1 MSFRITNQKF
11 HKPLLIKLIYYQKIY
26 HIELKRPMS
35 GCQLQRL
42 YLEKELEQINNFCV
56 KNVDFIQYYRSE
68 KTVMDEYYF
77 LRGKREI
84 ELNK

>member
-1 MSFRITNQKF
+1 
-11 HKPLLIKLIYYQKIY
+11 
-26 HIELKRPMS
+26 MS